1 MLGLV
6 KSITVGI
13 CGDAKAAALALIAR
27 LHGRQLASQANRNER
42 LEKVRAEKAAWEGEL
57 DGWKHEKDTWSLEQS
72 NASSHMHP
80 RQMLRE
86 LERAMP
92 DGAMVSTDIG
102 NICSVSNSYLRFERP
117 RSMFAAM
124 SFGNCGYAFPTI
136 VGAKVAAPD
145 RPAIA
150 YVGDGA
156 WGMSFGELQTCVRED
171 IPVTAVVFNNGQW
184 GAEKKNHVDFYA
196 NRFVGVNL
204 DKQPSWAAVAKA
216 MGAEGLRVEKLSD
229 VGPALRA
236 AAAAQ
241 RDGKTTVLEMMVT
254 RELGDPFRRDALALP
269 KRHLAKYQSTVA
281 R

>member
-1 MLGLV
+1 
-6 KSITVGI
+6 
-13 CGDAKAAALALIAR
+13 
-27 LHGRQLASQANRNER
+27 
-42 LEKVRAEKAAWEGEL
+42 
-57 DGWKHEKDTWSLEQS
+57 
-72 NASSHMHP
+72 MHP
-80 RQMLRE
+80 RQMLRQ

-92 DGAMVSTDIG
+92 AGAMVSTDIG
-102 NICSVSNSYLRFERP
+102 NICSVANSYLRFDRP

-156 WGMSFGELQTCVRED
+156 WGMSFGELQTCVREG

-196 NRFVGVNL
+196 RRFVGVNL
-204 DKQPSWAAVAKA
+204 DKQPSWAEVAKA
-216 MGAEGLRVEKLSD
+216 MGAEGQRIDKLSD

-236 AAAAQ
+236 AAKAQ
-241 RDGKTTVLEMMVT
+241 GEGRTTVLEMMVT
-254 RELGDPFRRDALALP
+254 RELGDPFRRDALAP
-269 KRHLAKYQSTVA
+269 PTRHLAKYKSTRA
-281 R
+281 